1 MDRRLIL
8 TAKQKELV
16 KDLEKAFAAL
26 AKEHVG
32 IVFDE
37 ESFLLRLFNDTETH
51 FYDMSDHYSEYEEEY
66 FDEPCGDDYEET
78 TEGCL
83 WYSPKKEDLECLDL
97 LSMGVIVNDFCSW
110 FAVELKKNKDSD
122 AFFRGKKIAELEKEL
137 KSNQKNLKRHLDAI
151 AQAESNI
158 AIFKEKGLAQDLID
172 EENASIL
179 SNQESVQKYQEVI
192 ENLDSE
198 IEKLKGIQ

>member
-1 MDRRLIL
+1 MLALYL
-8 TAKQKELV
+8 TWTLKSK
-16 KDLEKAFAAL
+16 
-26 AKEHVG
+26 
-32 IVFDE
+32 
-37 ESFLLRLFNDTETH
+37 
-51 FYDMSDHYSEYEEEY
+51 
-66 FDEPCGDDYEET
+66 
-78 TEGCL
+78 
-83 WYSPKKEDLECLDL
+83 DLECLKT
-97 LSMGVIVNDFCSW
+97 LSQSVVLADYDSW

-151 AQAESNI
+151 VQAESNI